1 MYILTI
7 KLLIMKKITLLSTAL
22 LLGFA
27 AVAQTII
34 IEEGFEDVT
43 TLVGNE
49 FEIYNVSDAPDGS
62 ISQGNET
69 IFEAYDGD
77 PDAFAA
83 MNFQATSASTIDLYL
98 ATPSVELKNGDLV
111 QFWTRTVET
120 SGFPDRVE
128 VRLDPTGEGTPPEEG
143 GQGSYTELLAEIN
156 PDLESGGYP
165 EEWTQI
171 AAEVTGITG
180 TVETR
185 AALRYWVT
193 DGGPT
198 GANSNYIGFDRLEV
212 ISTALS
218 VDDNIFADFTYF
230 VDANSNLQLSANNVL
245 ENVTIFNA
253 NGKRALTQ
261 NLNATKGSVDVAS
274 FSTGVYI
281 ATATING
288 KTRSFK
294 FIK

>member
-1 MYILTI
+1 MYILTTKI
-7 KLLIMKKITLLSTAL
+7 LIMKKITLLSTAL
-22 LLGFA
+22 LFGFA
-27 AVAQTII
+27 AIAQTII

-49 FEIYNVSDAPDGS
+49 FEIYNVSDAPDGDV
-62 ISQGNET
+62 SQGNPDV
-69 IFEAYDGD
+69 FESYDGD
-77 PDAFAA
+77 PDAFAG
-83 MNFQATSASTIDLYL
+83 MNFQATSANTIDLYL
-98 ATPSVELKNGDLV
+98 ATPSVEFKNGDLI

-120 SGFPDRVE
+120 SGFPDRLE

-143 GQGSYTELLAEIN
+143 DPGSYTELLAEIN
-156 PDLESGGYP
+156 PDLEIGGYP
-165 EEWTQI
+165 EEWTQTI
-171 AAEVTGITG
+171 AEVTGITG

-198 GANSNYIGFDRLEV
+198 GANSNYIGIDRLEV

-253 NGKRALTQ
+253 NGQRALTQ
-261 NLNATKGSVDVAS
+261 NLNATQGSVDVAS

>member
-1 MYILTI
+1 
-7 KLLIMKKITLLSTAL
+7 MKKITLLFTAL
-22 LLGFA
+22 LFGFA
-27 AVAQTII
+27 AIAQTII
-34 IEEGFEDVT
+34 IEEGFNDVT
-43 TLVGNE
+43 TLVGSE
-49 FEIYNVSDAPDGS
+49 FEIYNASDAPDGS
-62 ISQGNET
+62 VSQGNET

-77 PDAFAA
+77 PDSFAG
-83 MNFQATSASTIDLYL
+83 MNYQATSGSTVDLYL
-98 ATPSVELKNGDLV
+98 VTPAVELKNGDLV

-120 SGFPDRVE
+120 SGFPDRLE
-128 VRLDPTGEGTPPEEG
+128 VRLDPTGDGTAPEEG
-143 GQGSYTELLAEIN
+143 DQGAYTELLAEIN
-156 PDLESGGYP
+156 PDLEAGGYP

-171 AAEVTGITG
+171 VAEVTGITG

-198 GANSNYIGFDRLEV
+198 GANSNYIGIDALEV
-212 ISTALS
+212 VSTALS

-230 VDANSNLQLSANNVL
+230 VDATSNLQLSANNVL

-253 NGKRALTQ
+253 NGQRALTQ
-261 NLNATKGSVDVAS
+261 NLNATQGSVDVAS